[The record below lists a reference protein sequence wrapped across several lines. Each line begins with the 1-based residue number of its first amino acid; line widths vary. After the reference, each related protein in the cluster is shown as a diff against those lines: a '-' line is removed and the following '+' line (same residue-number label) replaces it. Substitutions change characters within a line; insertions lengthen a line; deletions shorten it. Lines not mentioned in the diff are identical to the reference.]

1 MARILKKIQSEAV
14 DAGCLLNDDGKP
26 DLDRI
31 NRYLKIHVWLKE
43 TCTFRLI
50 LTLLISL
57 FASLFDKYDSDKN
70 KVISQPELRSLI
82 QTVKFGDKWITNHD
96 MVVDKVMKD
105 FDDDGDQLI
114 TSEEFVRGV
123 TRWLNKATHETKCT
137 DAKRS
142 VEEYDKV
149 ILVIFISLTIT
160 YFL

>member
-1 MARILKKIQSEAV
+1 MVKRNLHFEV
-14 DAGCLLNDDGKP
+14 DTHST
-26 DLDRI
+26 
-31 NRYLKIHVWLKE
+31 YFTV
-43 TCTFRLI
+43 
-50 LTLLISL
+50 S
-57 FASLFDKYDSDKN
+57 SLFDKYDSDKN
-70 KVISQPELRSLI
+70 KVISQPELKSLI

-123 TRWLNKATHETKCT
+123 TRWLNKAAHVTKCT

-149 ILVIFISLTIT
+149 SSVILFNLILT